1 MPFEKGE
8 SGNAAGRPLGSRN
21 RKTLLLEAMLEG
33 EAEQLARR
41 LIEKAMQG
49 DFAALRHLV
58 DRVMPGWRDRPVAF
72 PLPELAKRGGIAR
85 AVDEISGGIGAGTLS
100 TREGL
105 ELVRYLERSAQALK
119 AGRELEKAT
128 HGGRTEVVYRWQTE
142 EEAAQA
148 AAARAGHKG
157 EKEQ

>member
-8 SGNAAGRPLGSRN
+8 SGNPAGRPLGSRN

-49 DFAALRHLV
+49 DSASLRHLL

-72 PLPELAKRGGIAR
+72 PLPELAKPGGIER
-85 AVDEISGGIGAGTLS
+85 AVEEISGGIGAGTLS

-119 AGRELEKAT
+119 AGRELEKAIYP
-128 HGGRTEVVYRWQTE
+128 GRTEVVFRWKTK
-142 EEAAQA
+142 EEAAQE
-148 AAARAGHKG
+148 AAARAENNG